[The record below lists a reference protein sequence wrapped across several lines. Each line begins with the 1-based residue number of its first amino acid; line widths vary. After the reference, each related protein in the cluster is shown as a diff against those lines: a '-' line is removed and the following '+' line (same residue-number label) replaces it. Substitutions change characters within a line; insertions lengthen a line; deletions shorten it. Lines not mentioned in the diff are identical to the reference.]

1 MNNENDLKF
10 PLEVCF
16 FTKFTSTT
24 SRFLKC
30 SNGGIF
36 SLQDDV
42 TTNKF
47 KKNSLKSIF
56 LP

>member
-42 TTNKF
+42 TTKKF
-47 KKNSLKSIF
+47 
-56 LP
+56 